1 MKKLLIYI
9 ILIFAYKI
17 AFSDIENCDYK
28 YKQRDNRLRCKFR
41 NHIKKQENGD
51 KFVPY
56 CYKDGFI
63 KGKQKYS
70 VGYGSAEGFYNSNW
84 CEELY
89 SKLVHKSPRLA
100 RLKKEIVMRQ
110 YIDITK
116 QEADNR
122 LDKDV
127 MGFYGKLSYLFYKK
141 TNQKI
146 DKALNDNQI
155 ISIVDKL
162 YREGETIFNAG
173 YIWTFLAKFPNYTT
187 NDLLKAFKISSKEK
201 AGARA
206 RALQQMLLF
215 NEKYFIDS
223 HTINKNFTY

>member
-9 ILIFAYKI
+9 ILIFGYKI
-17 AFSDIENCDYK
+17 AFSDIENCDLK
-28 YKQRDNRLRCKFR
+28 YKHRDNRLYCKLR
-41 NHIKKQENGD
+41 NNIKKQEN
-51 KFVPY
+51 FSAH

-63 KGKQKYS
+63 NGKQKYS

-89 SKLVHKSPRLA
+89 SKLIHKSPRLLK
-100 RLKKEIVMRQ
+100 LKKEIIMQ
-110 YIDITK
+110 KHINITK
-116 QEADNR
+116 QQAEER
-122 LDKDV
+122 LDKDIR
-127 MGFYGKLSYLFYKK
+127 GFYKKLESLFYKK

-146 DKALNDNQI
+146 EKALNDNQI
-155 ISIVDKL
+155 IALTDKL
-162 YREGETIFNAG
+162 YREGETVFNKS
-173 YIWTFLAKFPNYTT
+173 YIWTFLIKFPDYKL
-187 NDLLKAFKISSKEK
+187 NDLLKAFKISAKEK
-201 AGARA
+201 AGVRA